1 MRLLG
6 RLLGLFVPKPK
17 AKRLDLRFVSWSE
30 ADRMIRENP
39 SWRVAK
45 EEDRNR
51 LLGWVFI
58 ERVETVQPIQWTEMR
73 NPWPPAPPRPAQ
85 PQPGRR

>member
-58 ERVETVQPIQWTEMR
+58 ERVEMESCQGLPPR
-73 NPWPPAPPRPAQ
+73 PAPPAPPRPAQ
-85 PQPGRR
+85 PQAGKR